1 MRVVTNDAVDGLV
14 VLLQRHIV
22 PNGAQVIPQVRRP
35 RRLDPRIGAD
45 RCVAGGGGVGGGA
58 HGGSVAGSILLE
70 CAPTG
75 N

>member
-22 PNGAQVIPQVRRP
+22 PNGAQVVPQVRRP

-45 RCVAGGGGVGGGA
+45 RCVAGGA